1 MKVNRKRNRWIG
13 RLKKSP
19 TVPEISGLLLNI
31 YR

>member
-1 MKVNRKRNRWIG
+1 MEVSRKRNRWIG

-19 TVPEISGLLLNI
+19 TVPETCGLVLNI